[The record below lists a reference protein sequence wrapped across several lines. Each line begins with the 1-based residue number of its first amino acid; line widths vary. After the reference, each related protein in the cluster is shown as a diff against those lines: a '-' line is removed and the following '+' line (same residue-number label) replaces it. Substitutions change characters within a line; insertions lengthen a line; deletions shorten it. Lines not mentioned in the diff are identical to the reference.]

1 MNPDHLLYATGLL
14 LSASTCVVFIVL
26 AWQRRE
32 APAGRA
38 LMVMMAATAFWAFSY
53 ALNWLFPDNPAEFFW
68 LDATYLGVVIAPPTF
83 LVFAAHFNQLDRW
96 LSRRILPLLYLIPA
110 LTLILL
116 WTDPYH
122 GLFFDGK
129 RLPGATDI
137 FEGGPWYYVGV
148 IYFFAM
154 VIIGYI
160 FMLIGYSRQHGI
172 YRRQALLIMLGSLI
186 APAVGLL
193 GVLGLSP
200 LPGLDLIPM
209 VFTILGAFYTLGL
222 LRLSMFD
229 IVPVAKQIVF
239 DTMQEGMLVIDHQ
252 FRLVEMNASAEK
264 LLHCERDAAIGKAIG
279 PLLNK
284 WQHLQGQWQ
293 QVLSQSGQQTLQDDE
308 GRTYAMRIKPLAV
321 SAGKANGWLVTWNEI
336 TDLANAEQLLVE
348 TNQQLQVQ
356 LTEIEALQ
364 AELKQQVIRDPL
376 TNLYN
381 RRFLME
387 TLPTDIARARRK
399 HYTIC
404 FLMYDID
411 GFKQLNDQYGHPEGD
426 LVLMQLAQLCKS
438 MSRDDDYIIRMGG
451 EEFMIVMVDID
462 KQVALTRAED
472 FCRAVAVHEFSGHK
486 GSHHITIS
494 IGVAAYPDDDQD
506 AQMVIRLADE
516 ALYRAKAAGKN
527 CVSQ

>member
-1 MNPDHLLYATGLL
+1 MNLDHLLYASGLL

-26 AWQRRE
+26 AWRRRE
-32 APAGRA
+32 APSARA
-38 LMVMMAATAFWAFSY
+38 LMVMMAATAFWAFTY
-53 ALNWLFPDNPAEFFW
+53 ALHWLFPNNPAEFFW
-68 LDATYLGVVIAPPTF
+68 LDATYLGVVIAPTTF
-83 LVFAAHFNQLDRW
+83 LVFAARFNQLDRW
-96 LSRRILPLLYLIPA
+96 LNRRTLPLLYLIPA
-110 LTLILL
+110 MTVILL
-116 WTDPYH
+116 WTDHYH
-122 GLFFDGK
+122 DVFFGGK
-129 RLPGATDI
+129 RVPGATDI
-137 FEGGPWYYVGV
+137 FEGGPWYYVGL

-154 VIIGYI
+154 VIAGYI
-160 FMLIGYSRQHGI
+160 FMLIGYFRQHGI
-172 YRRQALLIMLGSLI
+172 YRRQSLLIMLGSLI

-209 VFTILGAFYTLGL
+209 VFTILGVFYTLGL

-264 LLHCERDAAIGKAIG
+264 LLQCERDTAIGKPVE

-284 WQHLQGQWQ
+284 WQLLQGQWP
-293 QVLSQSGQQTLQDDE
+293 QVLSQSGQQTLQDGE

-321 SAGKANGWLVTWNEI
+321 AAGKANGWLVTWNEI

-399 HYTIC
+399 QYTIC

-411 GFKQLNDQYGHPEGD
+411 GFKQLNDQYGHAEGD
-426 LVLMQLAQLCKS
+426 LVLMQLAQLCKT

-451 EEFMIVMVDID
+451 EEFMIVMVDIAKD
-462 KQVALTRAED
+462 TAYSRAED
-472 FCRAVAVHEFSGHK
+472 FRRAVEAYEFQGDK

-494 IGVAAYPDDDQD
+494 IGVAAYPEDDRD
-506 AQMVIRLADE
+506 AQMVIRLSDE